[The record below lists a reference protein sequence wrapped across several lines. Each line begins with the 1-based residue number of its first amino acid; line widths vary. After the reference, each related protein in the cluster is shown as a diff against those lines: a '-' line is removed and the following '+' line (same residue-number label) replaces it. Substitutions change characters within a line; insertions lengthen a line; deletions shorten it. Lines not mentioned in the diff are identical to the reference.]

1 MRAAA
6 PTRMAAKLHYW
17 PGPGGMQEYI
27 RDQARVKSIV
37 PGEVRATLS
46 ILSVFPVAASEEGSS
61 TALDARCSIVQC

>member
-6 PTRMAAKLHYW
+6 STQMKLHYW

-37 PGEVRATLS
+37 PGEVRSPLFPISLLGQHPRTGLLRLS
-46 ILSVFPVAASEEGSS
+46 RELLSSS
-61 TALDARCSIVQC
+61 C